1 MTAHGPACRHR
12 GGKARFA
19 LVLKDGRS
27 RGRKNAELDEALA
40 RLEVLLEHAPVG
52 LGFYDTDFRYVRV
65 NAPLAEITGLP
76 IEDHRGR
83 RIADVVP
90 EVWNAVGDRFR
101 EVLETGKPILDH
113 EISAQTPAA
122 PGVTRHWLA
131 SIYPVAASDGTLL
144 GLGSVVVDITERK
157 RAELAERLLARASEL
172 FSTTLDLDTVIEGV
186 VRLAIPDFADS
197 CHLYLVEP
205 GGAGRR
211 VAMADVD
218 PDLEPVL
225 VEAAARFPTQLEG
238 DLPTAT
244 ALRTGDTQRVER
256 VTDTMRSRAAQSP
269 EHLELLQRHGVRSV
283 MTTPVAVGDRR
294 HGVLVLMY
302 TEASRRHYQVGDEA
316 LAEELADRLAL
327 VIERARLFEEAER
340 ARARVDLLATVG
352 ELLTVEL
359 SSRAR
364 LSALSRIVLPAF
376 ADLCAVHLVE
386 PDGMLKVASFAA
398 AEPDLQA
405 LIDSIDPRGAV
416 APDTRFPWA
425 RAVASGE
432 PVLLANIAEGL
443 LDELTL
449 EDDGRRAIAQAMG
462 VRSVLSVPLPGPDA
476 PIGAVSFGYGRSGRH
491 YGLDDIPIARE
502 LARRAAPAV
511 EHALRFEHERATA
524 ETLQRSLLPERLP
537 DLPELALAARYVPGS
552 EELAIGG
559 DWYDVLALPSGRVVF
574 AIGDVVGHGV
584 RAAAMMGKIRQ
595 ALGFCARDG
604 LSPGA
609 ILARL
614 NIHFSGLDD
623 SDMATLLIVSYDPYD
638 ATIRYASAGHPPAL
652 VHAPGEPV
660 AYLPGGRGTPLCASD
675 HVTYPE
681 TEATLP
687 ADSLLLLYTDGLI
700 ERRGESLD
708 AGFKRLADAVAAGPA
723 EVHRLADDLLA
734 ELLGKTAPADDVALL
749 AVRTHPATETLAL
762 RVGAEPRDLLSLRSR
777 VRAWLMA
784 RGASAGEA
792 GEITLAVNEAAT
804 NAVEHAYG
812 LDDADF
818 SVQARRD
825 GQIVTVVVG
834 DSGRWREP
842 AGGLRGRGVELMRG
856 LMEDVEV
863 ESGPDGTTVV
873 MRRRLRGDVGRG
885 EDGG

>member
-1 MTAHGPACRHR
+1 VTAHGPPA
-12 GGKARFA
+12 AFA
-19 LVLKDGRS
+19 GAGQDSGVVLKDGSS
-27 RGRKNAELDEALA
+27 RGRRKAELAEALA
-40 RLEVLLEHAPVG
+40 RLDVLLEHAPVG
-52 LGFYDTDFRYVRV
+52 FGFYDTDFRYVRV
-65 NAPLAEITGLP
+65 NAALAEITGLP
-76 IEDHRGR
+76 VDEHPGR
-83 RIADVVP
+83 RVADVNP
-90 EVWNAVGDRFR
+90 DVWRSVGDLFR
-101 EVLETGKPILDH
+101 HVLETGEPILDR
-113 EISAQTPAA
+113 EVSAQTPAA
-122 PGVTRHWLA
+122 PSMTRHWLA
-131 SIYPVAASDGTLL
+131 SIYPVSSSDGTVL

-172 FSTTLDLDTVIEGV
+172 FSSTLDLDTVIEGV

-205 GGAGRR
+205 GGDGRR

-218 PDLEPVL
+218 ADLEPVL

-244 ALRTGDTQRVER
+244 ALRTGHTQRVEH

-269 EHLELLQRHGVRSV
+269 EHLELLRRHGACSV

-302 TEASRRHYQVGDEA
+302 TGSSRRHYQSGDEA
-316 LAEELADRLAL
+316 LAEELANRLAL

-340 ARARVDLLATVG
+340 ARARVDLLATVS

-364 LSALSRIVLPAF
+364 LAALSRIVLPAF
-376 ADLCAVHLVE
+376 ADLCAVHLAE
-386 PDGMLKVASFAA
+386 PDGRLRVASFAA

-405 LIDSIDPRGAV
+405 LIDSITPRDPV
-416 APDTRFPWA
+416 DPDPRFPWA

-432 PVLLANIAEGL
+432 PVLLSNIAEGR

-449 EDDGRRAIAQAMG
+449 GDDRRRTFAHAMG

-476 PIGAVSFGYGRSGRH
+476 PIGAVSFGYGRSGRR
-491 YGLDDIPIARE
+491 YRPDDIPLARE

-511 EHALRFEHERATA
+511 EHALAFEHERATA

-559 DWYDVLALPSGRVVF
+559 DWYDVLALPGGRVVF

-595 ALGFCARDG
+595 ALSFCARDG

-614 NIHFSGLDD
+614 NTHFSGLED
-623 SDMATLLIVSYDPYD
+623 SDMATLLIVSYNPYD
-638 ATIRYASAGHPPAL
+638 GTIRYASAGHPPAL
-652 VHAPGEPV
+652 LHTPREPV
-660 AYLPGGRGTPLCASD
+660 AYLPGGRGAPLCASD

-708 AGFKRLADAVAAGPA
+708 EGFKRLADAVAAGPA
-723 EVHRLADDLLA
+723 EVHQLADDLLGQ
-734 ELLGKTAPADDVALL
+734 LLGKAPPADDVALL
-749 AVRTHPATETLAL
+749 AVRTQPATEAL
-762 RVGAEPRDLLSLRSR
+762 ELHVAAQPRDLLSLRSR
-777 VRAWLMA
+777 LRAWLMA
-784 RGASAGEA
+784 RGASAVDA
-792 GEITLAVNEAAT
+792 SEITLAVNEAAT

-825 GQIVTVVVG
+825 GQIVTVVVR

-873 MRRRLRGDVGRG
+873 MRRRLRGEG
-885 EDGG
+885 EE